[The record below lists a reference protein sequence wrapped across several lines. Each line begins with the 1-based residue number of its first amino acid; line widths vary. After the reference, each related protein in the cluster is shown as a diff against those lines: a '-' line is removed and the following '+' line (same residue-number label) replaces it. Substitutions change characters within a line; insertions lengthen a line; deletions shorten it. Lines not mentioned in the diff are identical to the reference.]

1 MRVRR
6 WVGWEV
12 DVVEARGTVGEGGL
26 ALVVGKVTLL
36 TLEMEPSDSAG
47 EPERDAGIHLSI

>member
-12 DVVEARGTVGEGGL
+12 DVIEGRGTVGEGGL
-26 ALVVGKVTLL
+26 VLVVGKVTLL